1 MMINIPKN
9 KYLCKFTTLNKNII
23 NSIYENNLWHAR
35 VDTLND
41 PFEFYFNF
49 GKELPNSTNDL
60 CKLMKD
66 SHYWVKP
73 HLVTHEREAA
83 IQLLALSKEND
94 LRSRIINKLIEH
106 EKLLK
111 KKMQTL
117 CVCSLSEAYDE
128 PLMWSHYSNGMRGI
142 CLMFDKELLK
152 EGMLEFEKVE
162 YKSVP
167 PTVDFFKHY
176 IEHKNGEKMALGK
189 FLLTKHTGW
198 TYEKEF
204 RSVSFKVNEN
214 TNQLGFIKKL
224 KASSL
229 KAIIMGSKISQVDK
243 SLLITL
249 SEKFHFKLYIA
260 RVNTQDYK
268 VDITELK
275 QKTR

>member
-1 MMINIPKN
+1 MLNVPKDG
-9 KYLCKFTTLNKNII
+9 YLCKFTTLNKNII

-49 GKELPNSTNDL
+49 IKELPNSTGDL
-60 CKLMKD
+60 CKLMD
-66 SHYWVKP
+66 ESNYWVKP
-73 HLVTHEREAA
+73 HLIVQEKEAA
-83 IQLLALSKEND
+83 LQLLAS
-94 LRSRIINKLIEH
+94 SRESEVRHSIINKLIEH

-111 KKMQTL
+111 IQMQTL

-128 PLMWSHYSNGMRGI
+128 PLMWSHYGDGMRGI
-142 CLMFDKELLK
+142 CLMFDKEKLK
-152 EGMLEFEKVE
+152 GSSLEFEKVE
-162 YKSVP
+162 YENTP
-167 PTVDFFKHY
+167 PKLDFFKQY
-176 IEHKNGEKMALGK
+176 KKYKNNEEMDLGK

-214 TNQLGFIKKL
+214 INQLGFLKKL
-224 KASSL
+224 NKNSL

-249 SEKFHFKLYIA
+249 SEKFGFELYIA
-260 RVNTQDYK
+260 QANTENYS
-268 VDITELK
+268 VDIKEFK
-275 QKTR
+275 